1 MSILEVVDVIK
12 EKIKNNGIKQT
23 FLAQKLDMPRQQFSQ
38 KLQKKTFKVDEVFK
52 LADILNI
59 DLNQFKAEA

>member
-1 MSILEVVDVIK
+1 MNIADVIK

-23 FLAQKLDMPRQQFSQ
+23 FLAQKLEMSRQQFSQ
-38 KLQKKTFKVDEVFK
+38 KLQKNTFKVDEVFK

-59 DLNQFKAEA
+59 DLNQFKQA

>member
-1 MSILEVVDVIK
+1 MNIADVIK

-23 FLAQKLDMPRQQFSQ
+23 FLAQKLEMTRQQFNQ
-38 KLQKKTFKVDEVFK
+38 KLQKNTFKTDEIFK

-59 DLNQFKAEA
+59 DLNKFKEEV

>member
-1 MSILEVVDVIK
+1 MNIADVIK

-23 FLAQKLDMPRQQFSQ
+23 FLAQKLEMPRQQFNQ
-38 KLQKKTFKVDEVFK
+38 KLQKNTFKTDEIFK

-59 DLNQFKAEA
+59 DLNKFKEV